1 MKVLAWVLAGIVVLV
16 AALFVPG
23 RLRPL
28 PSLEG
33 RTVSTAFTDTAGTR
47 LGSAVAAGIAA
58 HPGTSGIY
66 PLLEG
71 RDAFAARLL
80 LARAAERSIDAQYY
94 IWRNDLTG
102 HLLFSALY
110 DAAERGVRVRLLLDD
125 NRTGGL
131 DPLLA
136 ALDAHPNI
144 EIRLFNPFTMRRLRL
159 LQYVTDFS
167 RVNRRMHNKSFT
179 VDNQVTIIGG
189 RNVGD
194 EYFDAA
200 PLGELAFADLDVLAV
215 GPVVG
220 SVSEQF
226 DKYWKSD
233 SAYPADRLLAP
244 VPGASAPALLSSRPA
259 EAEWLAAVRSSRL
272 LEELLEGTLELVW
285 APTRMISDHPAKG
298 LGLAPPETHFPQV
311 LVEALGPPQ
320 AELDLVSPYLVPG
333 TAGMDTFVS
342 IATRGVRVRVLV
354 NSLEATDVRAVHAG
368 YAKRRHA
375 LLAAG
380 VELFE
385 MPLLVRPG
393 SRGHRLA
400 GRFGSSASSL
410 HAKTISV
417 DRSRMFVGSFNLD
430 QRSANLN
437 TELGFVIESEVLA
450 ARLSEIFDEDVPEAA
465 YRVHLADDGRLY
477 WTEQHEG
484 EVVRYDTEPGTT
496 AWERGI
502 VRAISWLPI
511 DWLL

>member
-1 MKVLAWVLAGIVVLV
+1 
-16 AALFVPG
+16 
-23 RLRPL
+23 
-28 PSLEG
+28 
-33 RTVSTAFTDTAGTR
+33 
-47 LGSAVAAGIAA
+47 
-58 HPGTSGIY
+58 TSGIY

-226 DKYWKSD
+226 DEYWKSD

-244 VPGASAPALLSSRPA
+244 VPGASAPALFSPRPA

-380 VELFE
+380 VELF
-385 MPLLVRPG
+385 
-393 SRGHRLA
+393 
-400 GRFGSSASSL
+400 
-410 HAKTISV
+410 
-417 DRSRMFVGSFNLD
+417 
-430 QRSANLN
+430 
-437 TELGFVIESEVLA
+437 
-450 ARLSEIFDEDVPEAA
+450 
-465 YRVHLADDGRLY
+465 
-477 WTEQHEG
+477 
-484 EVVRYDTEPGTT
+484 
-496 AWERGI
+496 
-502 VRAISWLPI
+502 
-511 DWLL
+511 